1 MKLRKLKQ
9 YLEDFQEEEYEILV
23 YITKGWSGA
32 SRLDGYREVT
42 SYSSAI
48 IDLRTGEF
56 RAEDGRIENVIPDK
70 EYEQNQ
76 YRRFEDNK
84 IYRIRVRKCIWKDLG
99 PEYMASMNERYLL
112 KEVIREDDDP
122 GLSAFREEYLKP
134 VIITV
139 AGTDFVLDR
148 GLGWYEG
155 TVEILGEPCT
165 VYLELD
171 SDSKTKANGAA
182 EKFAEMLP
190 RITELHEKCL
200 EQSVEAM
207 LDSANEWKENEDD
220 PDITAE
226 VFKENVGAPHELVM
240 HDDGSAEFMYGDG
253 DMFGGHGIQ
262 VSVDADGEIED
273 CELVG

>member
-23 YITKGWSGA
+23 FITKGWSGA

-42 SYSSAI
+42 SYSAAM
-48 IDLRTGEF
+48 IDIRTGEF
-56 RAEDGRIENVIPDK
+56 RAVDGRIENVIPDK

-76 YRRFEDNK
+76 YCRFEDNK
-84 IYRIRVRKCIWKDLG
+84 IYRIRVRKCKWKDLG

-112 KEVIREDDDP
+112 KEVIREEDDP
-122 GLSAFREEYLKP
+122 KLSAFRAEYLKP
-134 VIITV
+134 VIIKV

-148 GLGWYEG
+148 NLGWYEG

-171 SDSKTKANGAA
+171 ADSKTEASGAA
-182 EKFAEMLP
+182 EKFAEILP

-200 EQSVEAM
+200 EQSAEAM

-262 VSVDADGEIED
+262 VGVDADGEIDD